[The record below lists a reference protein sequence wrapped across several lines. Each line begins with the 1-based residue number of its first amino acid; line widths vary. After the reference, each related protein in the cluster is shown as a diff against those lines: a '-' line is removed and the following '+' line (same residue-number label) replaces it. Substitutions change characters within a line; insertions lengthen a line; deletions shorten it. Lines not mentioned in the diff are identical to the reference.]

1 MKKKG
6 SMLIEALSAISI
18 MMISISF
25 VVKSYYENAR
35 ALKERILMQKVNEI
49 INNIECEFKY
59 NLSKEE
65 IEEIL
70 SDDEVGFIYNE
81 EISSEL
87 CNSEIKNLS
96 KGNDIVVRKCNE
108 DSIRTNFEIE
118 ADITIDNYNLKSRK
132 KFSKSWWMNG

>member
-1 MKKKG
+1 
-6 SMLIEALSAISI
+6 MLIEALSAISI

>member
-1 MKKKG
+1 
-6 SMLIEALSAISI
+6 MLIEALSAISI

-96 KGNDIVVRKCNE
+96 KGNDILVRICNQ

-118 ADITIDNYNLKSRK
+118 AEITIDNYNLKSRK